1 MKRIINKI
9 IILII
14 SIALFFALSSPR
26 VQASSEGTIINA
38 DTVNIR
44 KETST
49 DSKIVLQVAINDKV
63 EVIEKSGD
71 WYKVKKDDKEGY
83 INSEYIK
90 VSEEIKDSD
99 ADDKKTETD
108 ESENTVNNEDN
119 SSEKKEE
126 TSEEQKQALLPAGIN
141 VKLTPN
147 IMSNNIF
154 TTTQDIKVSVLDQIN
169 SWKYV
174 LMENGLKGWVRN
186 NNVNEE
192 VIKIENKEENKEESS
207 IEEEEKET
215 QEAEENKVE
224 SKNEKAYIKYSSVNL
239 RKEPSTSA
247 DVIERL
253 KLNTEVTII
262 EDVSAVWC
270 KVKVGDNVGYISKEL
285 LSNEKQKE
293 EEKSSEKTTSRDG
306 DDSSREE
313 SKNDEKKEST
323 NSSTKSSNS
332 SGVTGEEIVAYAKQ
346 FLGKPYVYGGSSPS
360 GFDCSGLTSYV
371 YKHFGYSLSRTA
383 SGQASNGVKVDKD
396 ELQPGDLV
404 LFKNHALTKIGHVGI
419 YIGDGKMIHAS
430 EPKTGVIIT
439 DINSKAYKYPQ
450 RYATARRIIK

>member
-63 EVIEKSGD
+63 EVIEKNGE

-192 VIKIENKEENKEESS
+192 VIKEEKEEEQEENNQEENKA
-207 IEEEEKET
+207 EEEKKDED
-215 QEAEENKVE
+215 KIE